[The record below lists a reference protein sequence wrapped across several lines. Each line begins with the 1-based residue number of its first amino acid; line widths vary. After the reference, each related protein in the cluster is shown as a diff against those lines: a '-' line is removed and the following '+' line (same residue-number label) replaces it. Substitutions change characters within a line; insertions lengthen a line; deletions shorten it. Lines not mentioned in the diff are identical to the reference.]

1 MEEVGSSRRD
11 RRVQPNSIRVLREFA
26 RNKEMATPVP
36 SSEHHRSRS
45 SPKVTDHPWMHTS
58 SPYTEFQS
66 SPSSSTEMKST
77 AYNKNFGQTN
87 HSDNY
92 INNNN
97 NNNNNNSSKYDW
109 RMHSLMLCRH
119 ILRRGLLDGVGSDV
133 SVYIPAWDKSYNLHR
148 LVLDQNPYFK
158 LLLQGGFREAESDG
172 VTLHFE
178 DNPFITLES
187 FQFVL
192 EYLYGKIDDPF
203 ITQDNV
209 RQILATSSYF
219 QLDVCGICID
229 YILKT
234 LDHQNVVDYLLFA
247 DELMVQGSERI
258 CDAVFTF
265 LCREAHGMDR
275 EVLASLPLD
284 WLQRVIES
292 DAFWVPSEFERYSFT
307 QQIIQAR
314 YEAYLLAPSSFVLT
328 ELDTNPNCHI
338 LSRSIHYMHMT
349 FEQLESIQDD
359 VHPLTKQRLV
369 AEKVLKEALW
379 LQVKLRSKIESASEK
394 DTKLN
399 MTIPSTCVRSRRTS
413 TVTSDKE
420 EGYDDCNAEE
430 EEIVEK
436 RPLSGKYYP
445 IPTDDTTTYTR
456 ESAIAMSSS
465 SAAAATGGGGG
476 GGGKKKSLK
485 QQNTVPV
492 EHFSIYPPFRFSVE
506 FTNVN
511 ALKHD
516 MRVYSHTV
524 FYAGSDWNIYIQ
536 KTKSL
541 RKGVL
546 QLGVYLHRQSI
557 SHQVQS
563 HQGHTCYYPDEIQQQ
578 NEGNT
583 SAATSTAFRTNP
595 TAESWSFSR
604 YPDKR
609 QVVKTWFKIYCPSRG
624 PKHALTLFQ
633 SSPDNFSVTQSWG
646 WRSTALCTD
655 ENSSSGTTTTTTTT
669 DTTASSS
676 PPPPMLYTPQTSNQL
691 HYLTSTYDL
700 RTIKTALNTAQP
712 QKSDTNSGPS
722 LKFTIVMGHV

>member
-11 RRVQPNSIRVLREFA
+11 RRVQPNSIRVLREFT
-26 RNKEMATPVP
+26 RNKEITTPVP

-45 SPKVTDHPWMHTS
+45 SPKVTDHPWLNTS
-58 SPYTEFQS
+58 SPYSEFHS
-66 SPSSSTEMKST
+66 SPSSSSEIKST
-77 AYNKNFGQTN
+77 AYNN
-87 HSDNY
+87 HSSNNSDNY
-92 INNNN
+92 TASH
-97 NNNNNNSSKYDW
+97 NNNSSKYDW

-119 ILRRGLLDGVGSDV
+119 ILRRGLWDGVGSDV

-158 LLLQGGFREAESDG
+158 LLLQGGFREAESNQ

-203 ITQDNV
+203 ITQANV

-219 QLDVCGICID
+219 QLDVCGICIE

-234 LDHQNVVDYLLFA
+234 LDHQNVIDYLLFA

-275 EVLASLPLD
+275 EVLVLLPLD
-284 WLQRVIES
+284 WLQKVIES
-292 DAFWVPSEFERYSFT
+292 DAFWVPSEFERYIFI

-314 YEAYLLAPSSFVLT
+314 YEAYLLSPSLFVLT
-328 ELDTNPNCHI
+328 ELDTDPNCHI

-359 VHPLTKQRLV
+359 IHPLTKQRLV

-399 MTIPSTCVRSRRTS
+399 MTIPSTSIISRC
-413 TVTSDKE
+413 TSDKE
-420 EGYDDCNAEE
+420 GDDCNPEE
-430 EEIVEK
+430 EETIEK
-436 RPLSGKYYP
+436 RSLSGKYYP

-456 ESAIAMSSS
+456 ESAIALASMST
-465 SAAAATGGGGG
+465 SA
-476 GGGKKKSLK
+476 GKKKSVK
-485 QQNTVPV
+485 QQNTVTV
-492 EHFSIYPPFRFSVE
+492 DHFSIYPPFRFSVE

-516 MRVYSHTV
+516 MRVYSDTV
-524 FYAGSDWNIYIQ
+524 FYAG
-536 KTKSL
+536 
-541 RKGVL
+541 
-546 QLGVYLHRQSI
+546 
-557 SHQVQS
+557 
-563 HQGHTCYYPDEIQQQ
+563 
-578 NEGNT
+578 
-583 SAATSTAFRTNP
+583 
-595 TAESWSFSR
+595 
-604 YPDKR
+604 
-609 QVVKTWFKIYCPSRG
+609 
-624 PKHALTLFQ
+624 
-633 SSPDNFSVTQSWG
+633 
-646 WRSTALCTD
+646 
-655 ENSSSGTTTTTTTT
+655 
-669 DTTASSS
+669 
-676 PPPPMLYTPQTSNQL
+676 
-691 HYLTSTYDL
+691 
-700 RTIKTALNTAQP
+700 
-712 QKSDTNSGPS
+712 
-722 LKFTIVMGHV
+722 